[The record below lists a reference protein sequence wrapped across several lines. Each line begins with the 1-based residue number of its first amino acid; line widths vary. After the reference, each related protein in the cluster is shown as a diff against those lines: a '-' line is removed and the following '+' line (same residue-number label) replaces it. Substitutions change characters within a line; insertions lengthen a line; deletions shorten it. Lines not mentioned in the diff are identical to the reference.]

1 MSGSRTR
8 RCDREV
14 RSDVTK
20 GYTARVLEDRSSLPG
35 GLSLDGLADYLVEV
49 GATLSA
55 YGNPTHRTEAV
66 IRAIAERERCECEV
80 FAVPTGLWLSVRSAH
95 EPVPAV
101 RMARVKEWTVN
112 LDRLAAVDL
121 IFNDVAERKSSLVAA
136 RRAIE
141 EVESRP
147 LPYPRALFLAAH
159 AGAGAAASVFFRG
172 GYLEMAFAAL
182 GGVVL
187 MLLFQLLR
195 AREGAPLLADF
206 LGGVVAASLAW
217 GGTALR
223 PTLSREVVVLSVVIL
238 LVPGMALT
246 TGLSELVNRNL
257 VSGAGRLMEAFVI
270 LLSILFGIACVI
282 GLETALGPGPLIVA
296 SQRAVPAVWLQL
308 VALSVA
314 ALCFCVLF
322 SVPRQYLPQALFSAA
337 LGWVVTGQATR
348 HLPGSLAA
356 FAAAL
361 SITLWANACARAT
374 KRPGQVF
381 LLPGLILLV
390 PGSFGFMSFEAFLR
404 GEVLGGAAKAF
415 EMFLLAGAVVT
426 GLVLGNVVL
435 PARKAL

>member
-1 MSGSRTR
+1 
-8 RCDREV
+8 V
-14 RSDVTK
+14 I
-20 GYTARVLEDRSSLPG
+20 EDRSSLPG
-35 GLSLDGLADYLVEV
+35 GLSLDGLADYLVDV

-66 IRAIAERERCECEV
+66 IRAIAEREHCECEV
-80 FAVPTGLWLSVRSAH
+80 FAVPTGLWLAVRSAH

-101 RMARVKEWTVN
+101 RMARVKEWSVN
-112 LDRLAAVDL
+112 LDRLATVDR
-121 IFNDVAERKSSLVAA
+121 IFNDVAERKLSLAAA
-136 RRAIE
+136 RHAID
-141 EVESRP
+141 EVETRP
-147 LPYPRALFLAAH
+147 LPYPRALFFAAH

-182 GGVVL
+182 GGVCL

-195 AREGAPLLADF
+195 ARDGAPLLADF
-206 LGGVVAASLAW
+206 LGGVVAAGLAW
-217 GGTALR
+217 AATALH
-223 PTLSREVVVLSVVIL
+223 PTLSREVVVLSIVIL

-246 TGLSELVNRNL
+246 TGLTELVNRNL

-270 LLSILFGIACVI
+270 LLSILFGITCVI
-282 GLETALGPGPLIVA
+282 GLETAVRSGPALAAPGRSP
-296 SQRAVPAVWLQL
+296 PEVWLQIAAL
-308 VALSVA
+308 VVA

-322 SVPRQYLPQALFSAA
+322 SVPRNCLPQALFSSA

-361 SITLWANACARAT
+361 SVTLWANACARAT

-390 PGSFGFMSFEAFLR
+390 PGSFGFLSLEAFLR
-404 GEVLGGAAKAF
+404 GEVIGGATKAF
-415 EMFLLAGAVVT
+415 EMFLLAGAIVT

-435 PARKAL
+435 PPRKAL